1 MAMEANHA
9 GDFFPIWGTCL
20 GMEMLGLITTG
31 GQEYLTRWR
40 QQHCWKQLMENPN
53 IRCTSYGSLPLE
65 LSEGWE
71 NSQLYGSALIM
82 IFLLQINWFTRSLFQ
97 SWPGRLHQMWSTSW
111 LRCPSPSTGIT
122 GVSPTK
128 TSQRQFFSFTMICLI
143 ISSIYHKG
151 TEKIDLD
158 HVNRFGMDAFWTVLS
173 ENSDPDGIRF
183 ISTLEAKDYPFYAI
197 QVLCG

>member
-40 QQHCWKQLMENPN
+40 QHCWKQLMENPGAPAMAPCLWSFQRAGRTVN
-53 IRCTSYGSLPLE
+53 YMGQHWSWFPSCKWTDLHGVYFNLDQDGSIRCDRPADFAARHRQPASLVSHPRKLHKVSFS
-65 LSEGWE
+65 LS
-71 NSQLYGSALIM
+71 Q
-82 IFLLQINWFTRSLFQ
+82 WFVWYSRQ
-97 SWPGRLHQMWSTSW
+97 Y
-111 LRCPSPSTGIT
+111 IT
-122 GVSPTK
+122 KAPT
-128 TSQRQFFSFTMICLI
+128 
-143 ISSIYHKG
+143 
-151 TEKIDLD
+151 KIDLD

-197 QVLCG
+197 QVSCWW

>member
-1 MAMEANHA
+1 MEANHA

-40 QQHCWKQLMENPN
+40 QHCWKQLMENPN

-128 TSQRQFFSFTMICLI
+128 TSQSQFFSFTMIFLI
-143 ISSIYHKG
+143 ISLSIYHKG
-151 TEKIDLD
+151 TLFFYLD

-197 QVLCG
+197 QVSCWW